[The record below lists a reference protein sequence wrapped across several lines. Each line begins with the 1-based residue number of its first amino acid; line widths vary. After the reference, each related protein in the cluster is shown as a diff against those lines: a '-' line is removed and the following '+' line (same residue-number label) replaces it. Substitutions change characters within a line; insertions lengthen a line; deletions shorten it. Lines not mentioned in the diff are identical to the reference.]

1 MSTEHTPDVSPA
13 FDPFELL
20 TAILLGLAAV
30 GAAVSGLQG
39 GQWGGKQLEAFAD
52 SNKMTTKAA
61 TEYNEASV
69 LINADYAAIAAAKEH
84 ILEARDA
91 GDGGS
96 KKRYFDLASY
106 YYTSQLTEEGYKALE
121 LPAGFYVED
130 PPEGHAGPAP
140 PQAAPAAPAP
150 TTQRPPSEEDEGEE
164 ETGAT
169 GPALERDIPDAEL
182 LETLTLELDEEYN
195 HAKLASATK
204 GFADAEKRFNEGK
217 VANENGDQFDL
228 AGVFFTV
235 ALFFAGVGLVFKT
248 SIRWVFFGLGLLVFL
263 GSAIFILTLPWAA

>member
-1 MSTEHTPDVSPA
+1 MSTEHTPEVSPA

-30 GAAVSGLQG
+30 GAAVAGLQG
-39 GQWGGKQLEAFAD
+39 GQWGGKQLEAFAEA
-52 SNKMTTKAA
+52 NTMTTKAA

-91 GDGGS
+91 GDAGS

-106 YYTSQLTEEGYKALE
+106 YYSSQLTEEAYKALE
-121 LPAGFYVED
+121 LPAEFYVED

-140 PQAAPAAPAP
+140 PQTAPAP
-150 TTQRPPSEEDEGEE
+150 TTQQPPSEEEGEE
-164 ETGAT
+164 ETGAN
-169 GPALERDIPDAEL
+169 GPELERDIPDAEL
-182 LETLTLELDEEYN
+182 LETLTVELDEEYN
-195 HAKLASATK
+195 DAMLASANK

-263 GSAIFILTLPWAA
+263 GSTIFILTLPWTA